1 MVSNDKILTL
11 FGDIQDQ
18 MKKQQETNQVIMK
31 EIQLLKS
38 NSKRPAEDTDTH
50 LQARMLNFS
59 SAVYTEDNQG
69 NIIPSRSQSNIPEIP
84 LTARMSTVR
93 DPGYAPGYAP
103 GYG

>member
-1 MVSNDKILTL
+1 
-11 FGDIQDQ
+11 
-18 MKKQQETNQVIMK
+18 MK

-50 LQARMLNFS
+50 LHARMLNFS
-59 SAVYTEDNQG
+59 SVVYTEDNQG

-84 LTARMSTVR
+84 LTVRMLTVR
-93 DPGYAPGYAP
+93 DPGYALGYAP